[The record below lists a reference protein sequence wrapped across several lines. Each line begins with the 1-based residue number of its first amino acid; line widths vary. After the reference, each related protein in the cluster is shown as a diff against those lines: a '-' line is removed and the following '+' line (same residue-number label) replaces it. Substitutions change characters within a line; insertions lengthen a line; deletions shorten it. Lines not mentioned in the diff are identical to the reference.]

1 MKAQQKLGQRRDGF
15 KKIVFI
21 LAGVLMLAGL
31 FTGEKV
37 EAKSASL
44 EGTKIEST
52 LLHERRFAFLGLR
65 AWNEG
70 VNFDEVDGEE
80 KLKESIWKI
89 VFNIATLVLQVMGY
103 IAVLII
109 AYGGFLYLISAG
121 DPGKA
126 EKGRKTIINAVI
138 GLALA
143 MSASIVTSIVVDV
156 AKEARAGSMSEFIT
170 SILNRVFLWA
180 GIIAGIMVV
189 YGGISYTKSVGEP
202 AKVQKARQTLVFAAI
217 GLAIVLLSAAI
228 VNLIAGTIK

>member
-1 MKAQQKLGQRRDGF
+1 MKVQQKLGQRRDGL
-15 KKIVFI
+15 KKIAFV
-21 LAGVLMLAGL
+21 LAGALMLTGI

-37 EAKSASL
+37 EAKSANL
-44 EGTKIEST
+44 VEIKAGST
-52 LLHERRFAFLGLR
+52 LLHEHSFAFLGLR

-89 VFNIATLVLQVMGY
+89 VFNIATLVLQIMGY

-126 EKGRKTIINAVI
+126 EKGRKTIVNAVI